1 METKHITEKELRPMS
16 GIAALLLILLG
27 FAASTAAFA
36 AGIVKMVGS
45 GVEVPDGFGDT
56 YTQVT
61 DPAGMALG
69 VTLFIVGMVGWAVF
83 GILLAGLK
91 VVHPNEARVL
101 TLFGKYHGTIK
112 TAGFFYVHPF
122 CTTFSPAYTAVKAST
137 AAKAAKLEEEG
148 KAAMLSVS
156 LSKNISLKTQTLNN
170 GKQKVNDVL
179 GNPIIIGAVV
189 IWRVVDPTRA
199 VFAVENYVEYLS
211 IQADSTVRN
220 IARLYPYDVFEDD
233 DDDGVKE
240 KTLRGSS
247 MEIAESMK
255 VELQKRVADAGLEVQ
270 EVRITHL
277 AYAEEIAAAMLQRQ
291 QAVAIIAA
299 RQKIVDGAV
308 GMVKMAIDKLGEDQV
323 VALDEE
329 RKAAMVSNL
338 LVVLCGNKDAQP
350 VLNSGSIY

>member
-1 METKHITEKELRPMS
+1 MKQTNIQEKELRPVS
-16 GIAALLLILLG
+16 GLLALLLFILG
-27 FAASTAAFA
+27 YAVSTAAF
-36 AGIVKMVGS
+36 
-45 GVEVPDGFGDT
+45 
-56 YTQVT
+56 
-61 DPAGMALG
+61 
-69 VTLFIVGMVGWAVF
+69 VF
-83 GILLAGLK
+83 GIIGMVDQGSDHLPGILLFVAGILGWIVFSILPAGLK

-101 TLFGKYHGTIK
+101 TLFGQYHGTIK
-112 TAGFFYVHPF
+112 RSGFFYVNPF
-122 CTTFSPAYTAVKAST
+122 CTSFSPAYNSAKT
-137 AAKAAKLEEEG
+137 AAAAQAKEAEKQG
-148 KAAMLSVS
+148 RMAIVPVNM
-156 LSKNISLKTQTLNN
+156 SKNISLKTQTLDNQR
-170 GKQKVNDVL
+170 QKVNDVL
-179 GNPIIIGAVV
+179 GNPVIIGAVV
-189 IWRVVDPTRA
+189 IWHVADPTRA
-199 VFAVENYVEYLS
+199 VFAVENYAEFLS

-220 IARLYPYDVFEDD
+220 IARLYPYDLFDEDD
-233 DDDGVKE
+233 LDGDGIPE
-240 KTLRGSS
+240 KTLRGSA

-255 VELQKRVADAGLEVQ
+255 DELQKRVAEAGLEVE

-323 VALDEE
+323 VVLDEE